1 MLGTSISQ
9 AIRLLC
15 TTVYLLNLVLTIP
28 IAFQIG
34 GIDCGLLFTVTLFSL
49 YFITTTIK
57 LLFFNHE
64 NSPQGKNYGFRFF
77 YYLQHV
83 CIPPILMIFLNLFSK
98 INYPIN
104 LNTNSKNILLSKTL
118 QNLTVAFDTLWPYY
132 LRWVMQPWKWIIL
145 HSTPYFTLLEGV
157 FTILAIQTI
166 GKAFK
171 WLNTPS
177 PLKELP
183 ASSSSS
189 SSSSSALSNK
199 NPSFMEQRNSEVDQD
214 IFDKVVDSDY
224 NNETKLLKEINE
236 KGSISDLTSRS
247 PSSFSSSTEKISSLN
262 SSNSLKN
269 LATDVN
275 NEISFQKDGFDAEDT
290 DAESERDDEDDDLS
304 DIRSITSISSTSQER
319 SNLWSILGLLFSAC
333 VITLSLYY
341 LYKIYATPNFTLT
354 VIEATLIGFT
364 FSGVC
369 GVGLYG
375 IVSGKGSVIESSLL
389 FAYVIRC
396 IYEISPVLSDEAM
409 KGIMRA
415 IHDTWSQVN
424 EWALIPN
431 GLQPIVESHNFPIFE
446 FFNNAIQSIKTSTS
460 GTLGA
465 IEQGLNTNDQRQHEL
480 FTHNE
485 HATTKNLW
493 DFIQLFTIKVLPNSI
508 VSIYKVFGKMVKES
522 ITPSVLI
529 NLSFRLLVFYSA
541 TRIIPALQKLQQKQK
556 LLDQQHQEIVDE
568 YLKPLSSHLVAEL
581 EHSDTGKEEN
591 SFQNGETN
599 SSEKV
604 TVNQEEGETQELN
617 TLIRKQQ
624 QKKLDQERK
633 LQAEQGNGSG
643 WMDLLYL
650 YSPCILIAMYTHLIL
665 QYSRDDTLDNKIC
678 LWGCIPF
685 LSKCFNTQAVVKIDS
700 WGFWNWI
707 NIFTTVFLYGFELG
721 N

>member
-9 AIRLLC
+9 GLRLLC

-57 LLFFNHE
+57 VLFFNHE
-64 NSPQGKNYGFRFF
+64 NNPQSKNYGFRFF

-104 LNTNSKNILLSKTL
+104 LSTNSKNILLSKTL
-118 QNLTVAFDTLWPYY
+118 QNLTLAFDKLWPYY
-132 LRWVMQPWKWIIL
+132 IRWVMQPWKWIIL
-145 HSTPYFTLLEGV
+145 HSTPYFTLLEGI

-177 PLKELP
+177 PLRELP
-183 ASSSSS
+183 T
-189 SSSSSALSNK
+189 SSSSAFSTK
-199 NPSFMEQRNSEVDQD
+199 NTSSIKQRNSEDTQED
-214 IFDKVVDSDY
+214 FDKLDDDVCS
-224 NNETKLLKEINE
+224 NEIPLLEAINE
-236 KGSISDLTSRS
+236 KGSVFDLSSRT
-247 PSSFSSSTEKISSLN
+247 PSSSTEQISSLD

-275 NEISFQKDGFDAEDT
+275 NEISFQKDVFDAEDT
-290 DAESERDDEDDDLS
+290 DANNEADDEEDDLS

-375 IVSGKGSVIESSLL
+375 IISGKGSVIESSLL

-446 FFNNAIQSIKTSTS
+446 FFNNAIKSIKTSTT

-465 IEQGLNTNDQRQHEL
+465 IEHGLNPNDQKYHEL

-581 EHSDTGKEEN
+581 EHSNMTTENQSSNGDTN
-591 SFQNGETN
+591 AA
-599 SSEKV
+599 EKV
-604 TVNQEEGETQELN
+604 TMNQEEGETQELD

-624 QKKLDQERK
+624 QRKIDQQKK
-633 LQAEQGNGSG
+633 LQAEQGNSSG

-685 LSKCFNTQAVVKIDS
+685 LSQCFNTQAVVKIDS

-707 NIFTTVFLYGFELG
+707 NIFTTVFLYAFELG